1 MTKLTKQAIGRL
13 NAAPVFVRLCNRC
26 FNKASVRATFSRYSV
41 ELNVE
46 VTHPFLQWQRWRGD
60 KVELMYWKG
69 SEGFFIE
76 VPPEL
81 DPLVEKLRL
90 AATMTDEEAHRI
102 GKENAIAEA
111 DFCKEFGLF

>member
-1 MTKLTKQAIGRL
+1 MKKLTKQTIARL
-13 NAAPVFVRLCNRC
+13 NAAPVLVRLCNRC
-26 FNKASVRATFSRYSV
+26 FNKATVIATFSRYSV

-46 VTHPFLQWQRWRGD
+46 VTHPFLQWQRGRGD

-90 AATMTDEEAHRI
+90 AATMPDEEARRI
-102 GKENAIAEA
+102 GKENAIARAE
-111 DFCKEFGLF
+111 FCKEFGWF

>member
-1 MTKLTKQAIGRL
+1 MEKLTKQAIARL
-13 NAAPVFVRLCNRC
+13 NAAPVLVRLCNRC

-46 VTHPFLQWQRWRGD
+46 VTHPFLQWQRGMAD
-60 KVELMYWKG
+60 KVELRYWKG
-69 SEGFFIE
+69 CEGFPIE

-90 AATMTDEEAHRI
+90 AAAMPDEEARRI
-102 GKENAIAEA
+102 GKENAIAAA
-111 DFCKEFGLF
+111 DFVREFGFF